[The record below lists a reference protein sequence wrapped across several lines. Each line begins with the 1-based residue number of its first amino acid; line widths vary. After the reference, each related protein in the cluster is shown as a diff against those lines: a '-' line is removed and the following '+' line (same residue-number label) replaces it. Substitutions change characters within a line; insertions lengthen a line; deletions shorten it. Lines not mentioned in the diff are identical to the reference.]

1 MVSQLDLTPVA
12 ETPGGRRSPD
22 RPARTRAASRPLIAL
37 VLIVIAL
44 SAVVRLINLDA
55 YSVVV
60 FDEHYYVHDANSA
73 LHGRIGPRQP
83 SPWKPGNDSALA
95 HPPLGTLSIAAGI
108 LTLGN
113 DPWGWRVPSAIA
125 GTLLIALV
133 YPLARRLRLSPRWA
147 LAALLLAASDTM
159 LIVESRLGVLDPF
172 VALWSMACV
181 YCALRYVQSGR
192 PTRWLLAC
200 GAAGGLALASK
211 WSGVLALVAAAAIVV
226 VDWALERRREW
237 AAQTSKTVQETGT
250 GQTSGAAQTSGATQT
265 SGTVRPSSVAARL
278 TRALVCL
285 VALPLVLYVASYADY
300 FASGHT
306 VRQWLHLQGYM
317 ATFNWQAHGN
327 SPMAS
332 APLTWIFDA
341 DPIWYRWA
349 VVPRGVLGMIAIAN
363 PLLVWASVVAVVGL
377 LWAAWRQRDAHSA
390 LAPLL
395 VCALYLPWL
404 ATSRVSYI
412 YYLTP
417 VIPFLAV
424 AVAAAL
430 ARLDGPVAL
439 RGRWAA
445 LAFAAGALLMGFAAG
460 GTLPVRLVV
469 LALAAVMLTAL
480 TIVARRR
487 VAAGPPASAAQVAS
501 AVEGTDVTREP
512 KPAAATAPARPMA
525 AAAWLYTGAVAGLA
539 VAWLPFLVSYAAP
552 FAYYARLAWLTTWR

>member
-1 MVSQLDLTPVA
+1 M
-12 ETPGGRRSPD
+12 
-22 RPARTRAASRPLIAL
+22 L

-44 SAVVRLINLDA
+44 SAAVRLINLDA
-55 YSVVV
+55 YHTLV
-60 FDEHYYVHDANSA
+60 FDEHYYVHDAGSIV
-73 LHGRIGPRQP
+73 HGRIGPRQP
-83 SPWKPGNDSALA
+83 SPWKPGDGRSLA
-95 HPPLGTLSIAAGI
+95 HPPLGALSIAVGI

-147 LAALLLAASDTM
+147 LVALLLAASDTM
-159 LIVESRLGVLDPF
+159 LIVESRVGVLDPF
-172 VALWSMACV
+172 VALWSTVCI

-192 PTRWLLAC
+192 PTRWLAAC

-211 WSGVLALVAAAAIVV
+211 WSGVLALAAAVAIVAI
-226 VDWALERRREW
+226 DRARERRRAR
-237 AAQTSKTVQETGT
+237 AAAN
-250 GQTSGAAQTSGATQT
+250 GAVPAG
-265 SGTVRPSSVAARL
+265 GIAARL
-278 TRALVCL
+278 ARAFVCL

-332 APLTWIFDA
+332 RPLTWIFDA
-341 DPIWYRWA
+341 EPIWYRWA
-349 VVPRGVLGMIAIAN
+349 IVPHGVLGMIAIGN
-363 PLLVWASVVAVVGL
+363 PLLLWASIAAVVGL
-377 LWAAWRQRDAHSA
+377 FWAARRQRDAR
-390 LAPLL
+390 LAVIPLL
-395 VCALYLPWL
+395 ACVLYLPWL

-417 VIPFLAV
+417 AIPFLAI

-430 ARLDGPVAL
+430 ARLAGPVAL

-460 GTLPVRLVV
+460 GAPLVRLAALAIAVV
-469 LALAAVMLTAL
+469 LMATVV
-480 TIVARRR
+480 IVARRR
-487 VAAGPPASAAQVAS
+487 AVKGAREAERAGAAKRAGAASQP
-501 AVEGTDVTREP
+501 E
-512 KPAAATAPARPMA
+512 PAAAQAPARPMA
-525 AAAWLYTGAVAGLA
+525 VGAWLYTGAVAGLA
-539 VAWLPFLVSYAAP
+539 VAWLPFLVSYVAP
-552 FAYYARLAWLTTWR
+552 YAYYARLAWLTAWR

>member
-1 MVSQLDLTPVA
+1 M
-12 ETPGGRRSPD
+12 
-22 RPARTRAASRPLIAL
+22 
-37 VLIVIAL
+37 LIVVVL
-44 SAVVRLINLDA
+44 SAVVRLVNLDA
-55 YSVVV
+55 YHVVV

-83 SPWKPGNDSALA
+83 APWKPGNDSALA

-108 LTLGN
+108 LALGN

-172 VALWSMACV
+172 VALWSTACI

-192 PTRWLLAC
+192 PTRWLVAC

-211 WSGVLALVAAAAIVV
+211 WSGVLALVAAAAIVA
-226 VDWALERRREW
+226 VDWALERRRARASGTHGTAQTNGDMPASDATPANS
-237 AAQTSKTVQETGT
+237 AAQTNGEAQA
-250 GQTSGAAQTSGATQT
+250 SGAGEAGGS
-265 SGTVRPSSVAARL
+265 AARL
-278 TRALVCL
+278 ARALACL

-300 FASGHT
+300 FANGHT

-317 ATFNWQAHGN
+317 ATFNWGAHGN

-341 DPIWYRWA
+341 EPIWYRWA
-349 VVPRGVLGMIAIAN
+349 IVPHGVLGMIAIVN
-363 PLLVWASVVAVVGL
+363 PLLVWASIAAVVGL
-377 LWAAWRQRDAHSA
+377 LWAAWRHRDVW
-390 LAPLL
+390 LAATPLL
-395 VCALYLPWL
+395 VCVLYLPWL
-404 ATSRVSYI
+404 ATSRISYI

-417 VIPFLAV
+417 TIPFLAI

-430 ARLDGPVAL
+430 ARLAGPVTL

-460 GTLPVRLVV
+460 GTAPVRLT
-469 LALAAVMLTAL
+469 ALAVTVVGLGAVI
-480 TIVARRR
+480 IVARRR
-487 VAAGPPASAAQVAS
+487 AAPRAA
-501 AVEGTDVTREP
+501 
-512 KPAAATAPARPMA
+512 PAAEVVSDEAPEAPARPMA
-525 AAAWLYTGAVAGLA
+525 VVAWLYTGAVTGLA
-539 VAWLPFLVSYAAP
+539 VAWLPFLVSYVAP
-552 FAYYARLAWLTTWR
+552 YAYYARLAWLTAWH